1 MNELNNSSKEITSNW
16 IFELLPKLLKTENEE
31 RKKAEK
37 ILEQYVYEP
46 SLYQNLIEIGL
57 YNKTI
62 SENEK
67 LQIFILLRKLIKDNL
82 LFNKLAS
89 TPLKMKTAYDENLDK
104 IELIIDNLK
113 IHLKS
118 YLNKGDFSQNYNKII
133 RDIVCIISSKYFP
146 YKWKE
151 LNSYYIEFFEFD
163 PNKALSIKY
172 FEVSLYISN
181 MFYTTMKNF
190 DSKNKYNAN
199 FEEFKLCFTNSYMKY
214 YNNIKDLFV
223 HHPNG
228 IINDNINEKCFKLM
242 AKNDKILILLI
253 RFNFSINNFKKD
265 SITIQ
270 LVNIL
275 IERIKNLLMMFEKIK
290 VKSFKNIL
298 EQNIFKIL
306 EHIVIII
313 QKDPIIFCFHIDQI
327 IYILSAMLKN
337 CNLFQCDTTKVV
349 LFNLSKILSIK
360 IYKENIELNMEAFSQ
375 RKSTDDISYVTPRKS
390 KGNLYQNN
398 NIIKT
403 PLHSIASP
411 SKYKNLNKEI
421 SKANELYIKSMSKE
435 NVIQLLECMI
445 NKVPYVYKNET
456 EDTEIEILSHF
467 QEDKSSNRDTFS
479 TDTMTF
485 DSLKQSFLDQLIINF
500 TEIIMQFVSD
510 NLKALYNIK
519 DENQMNFYNVASFI
533 NVVNTIPNLYKKSII
548 SITEMIEIPKYLSF
562 IEKYATKSELML
574 RAYIVALSKWSIL
587 LISNEDIIKYINNLN
602 NLLSNTK
609 NVYILLESCLCLKN
623 ILKNID
629 ILLVRHESINTYTS
643 KDNLINTI
651 KSKIDWRN
659 LFFKVT
665 EIMNYILPKIEN
677 SELLVALIEFFTSL
691 IEKCHVQ
698 NEGNIID
705 TIKNSKLIELMNNFK
720 DDFTEEIYRGMFQ
733 KLIVNFHTSNKILEI
748 CLFFVENRIR
758 QKPTLENMNL
768 LLYILSKSDNNDENK
783 KLVIEFIKRNYNIFT
798 TKFNYNI
805 STVISDILSQILLY
819 QVLSEDE
826 IIKIIKL
833 ISNNFLETKNKFIE
847 LYQFMLN
854 PEKFLNEGNN
864 NKIIDDNDLLKKI
877 ENFSEY
883 NSSLLE
889 VIKIGL
895 IIFSNEQKDITDKLG
910 NVLLL
915 IFEEINMVI
924 NLKKKNSVLSSNKFK
939 NYNYNF
945 VNILMDLMARICLYN
960 PKYFQNILNNF
971 IMTNKLNSEQYIIDI
986 MNIMIETLNFI
997 QRGINVLFISTM
1009 ITWFGFNFLN
1019 NNINLIFDLVLS
1031 RISEKKASLN
1041 EDSFLGKNKYVDSL
1055 RKKKIENNEILL
1067 QIYDLKTN
1075 FVQAV
1080 NMTCQNRA
1088 VDTMYWIK
1096 SLKMNDIRKKKLN
1109 DIFGFYS

>member
-337 CNLFQCDTTKVV
+337 CNLFQCYTTKVV

-758 QKPTLENMNL
+758 QKPTFENMNL

-854 PEKFLNEGNN
+854 PEKFLNEGNK

-877 ENFSEY
+877 EDFSDY

-939 NYNYNF
+939 NFNYNF
-945 VNILMDLMARICLYN
+945 INILMDLMARMCLYN

-997 QRGINVLFISTM
+997 QRGINVLFISAM

-1031 RISEKKASLN
+1031 RITEKKASLN

-1055 RKKKIENNEILL
+1055 RKKKIDNNEILL

>member
-390 KGNLYQNN
+390 KGNMYQNN

-758 QKPTLENMNL
+758 QKPTFENMNL

-877 ENFSEY
+877 EDFSDY

-939 NYNYNF
+939 NFNYNF
-945 VNILMDLMARICLYN
+945 VNILMDLMARMCLYN

-971 IMTNKLNSEQYIIDI
+971 IMTNQLNSEQYIIDI

-1031 RISEKKASLN
+1031 RITEKKASLN

>member
-1 MNELNNSSKEITSNW
+1 MNDLNSVPKEITSNW
-16 IFELLPKLLKTENEE
+16 IFEILPKLINNENNE

-37 ILEQYVYEP
+37 ILEQYIYEP
-46 SLYQNLIEIGL
+46 TLYQNLIEIGL

-62 SENEK
+62 SDNEK

-82 LFNKLAS
+82 LYNKLAL
-89 TPLKMKTAYDENLDK
+89 TPLKMKTAFDENSDK

-133 RDIVCIISSKYFP
+133 RDIVCIISGKYFP

-163 PNKALSIKY
+163 PNKALSVKY
-172 FEVSLYISN
+172 FEVAIYISN

-190 DSKNKYNAN
+190 DSKNRYNAN
-199 FEEFKLCFTNSYMKY
+199 FEEFKTCFTNSYMRY

-228 IINDNINEKCFKLM
+228 IINDSVNEKCFKLM

-253 RFNFSINNFKKD
+253 KFNFSINNFKKD
-265 SITIQ
+265 SITIE

-290 VKSFKNIL
+290 VKTFKNIL
-298 EQNIFKIL
+298 EQNIFKVL

-327 IYILSAMLKN
+327 ISILSAMLKN

-349 LFNLSKILSIK
+349 LFNLSKILSIT
-360 IYKENIELNMEAFSQ
+360 IYKENIELNIETFSQ
-375 RKSTDDISYVTPRKS
+375 RKNTEEISYVTPRKS
-390 KGNLYQNN
+390 KGNYYQSN

-411 SKYKNLNKEI
+411 SKYKNLNKELT
-421 SKANELYIKSMSKE
+421 KANELYIKTMSKE
-435 NVIQLLECMI
+435 NILQLLECLI
-445 NKVPYVYKNET
+445 NKLPFIYKNEN

-485 DSLKQSFLDQLIINF
+485 ESLKQYFLEQLIINF
-500 TEIIMQFVSD
+500 TDIIMQFVSE
-510 NLKALYNIK
+510 NLKSLYNTKNLNEI
-519 DENQMNFYNVASFI
+519 NFYTVSSFI
-533 NVVNTIPNLYKKSII
+533 NVVNTIPNLYKKNVI
-548 SITEMIEIPKYLSF
+548 SITEMIDIPKYLSF
-562 IEKYATKSELML
+562 IEKYVTKSEIML
-574 RAYIVALSKWSIL
+574 RAYIVSLSKWSIL

-629 ILLVRHESINTYTS
+629 ILMVRHESINTYTS

-651 KSKIDWRN
+651 KSKIDWAN
-659 LFFKVT
+659 LFCKVT
-665 EIMNYILPKIEN
+665 EIMNYILPKIE
-677 SELLVALIEFFTSL
+677 STELLVALIQFFTSL

-698 NEGNIID
+698 NEGNIIN
-705 TIKNSKLIELMNNFK
+705 TIKNSKLVEIMTNSK
-720 DDFTEEIYRGMFQ
+720 DEFTEEIYRGMFQ

-758 QKPTLENMNL
+758 LKPNFENINL
-768 LLYILSKSDNNDENK
+768 LLYIISKSDNNEDNK
-783 KLVIEFIKRNYNIFT
+783 KLIIEFINRNYNLFT

-805 STVISDILSQILLY
+805 STTISDILTQILLY
-819 QVLSEDE
+819 QVLSEE
-826 IIKIIKL
+826 ESIKIINL
-833 ISNNFLETKNKFIE
+833 VISNYISTKDKFITFYE
-847 LYQFMLN
+847 FMLN
-854 PEKFLNEGNN
+854 SDKINLTNN
-864 NKIIDDNDLLKKI
+864 NKIIDENDIKKKI
-877 ENFSEY
+877 EDFCEY
-883 NSSLLE
+883 KSSLLD
-889 VIKIGL
+889 VLKISL
-895 IIFSNEQKDITDKLG
+895 LIFSNAQKDITDKFGDILF
-910 NVLLL
+910 L
-915 IFEEINMVI
+915 IFEEIKMII
-924 NLKKKNSVLSSNKFK
+924 NLKRKHSVLSSSK
-939 NYNYNF
+939 YRNF
-945 VNILMDLMARICLYN
+945 NFNFINLLLDIMVRLCLYN
-960 PKYFQNILNNF
+960 PNNFQNVLNNF
-971 IMTNKLNSEQYIIDI
+971 INKNKLNSEEYIIDI

-1019 NNINLIFDLVLS
+1019 NNSNLIFDLVIS
-1031 RISEKKASLN
+1031 RITEKKAPIN
-1041 EDSFLGKNKYVDSL
+1041 DDSFLGKNKYVDSL
-1055 RKKKIENNEILL
+1055 RKQRIENNETLL
-1067 QIYDLKTN
+1067 QIYDIKAN

-1080 NMTCQNRA
+1080 NITCKNRA
-1088 VDTMYWIK
+1088 VDTVLWINSIK
-1096 SLKMNDIRKKKLN
+1096 INDIRKKKLK
-1109 DIFGFYS
+1109 DIFGI

>member
-1 MNELNNSSKEITSNW
+1 MNELNNSSNEITSNL

-37 ILEQYVYEP
+37 ILEQYTYEP

-57 YNKTI
+57 YNKSI

-89 TPLKMKTAYDENLDK
+89 TPLKMKTAYNENLDK

-133 RDIVCIISSKYFP
+133 RDIVCIISNKYFP

-190 DSKNKYNAN
+190 DAKNKYNAN
-199 FEEFKLCFTNSYMKY
+199 FEEFKISFTNSYMKY

-298 EQNIFKIL
+298 EQNIFKVL

-327 IYILSAMLKN
+327 IFILSAMLKN

-360 IYKENIELNMEAFSQ
+360 IYKENIELNIEAFSQ
-375 RKSTDDISYVTPRKS
+375 RKSTDDISYITPRKS
-390 KGNLYQNN
+390 KANIYQTN

-411 SKYKNLNKEI
+411 SKYKNLNNEI
-421 SKANELYIKSMSKE
+421 SKANELYMKSMSKE

-445 NKVPYVYKNET
+445 NKVPYAYKNEN
-456 EDTEIEILSHF
+456 EDTEIEILSNF

-500 TEIIMQFVSD
+500 TEIIMQFVTD
-510 NLKALYNIK
+510 NLKSLYNMK

-533 NVVNTIPNLYKKSII
+533 NVVNTIPNLYKKNII
-548 SITEMIEIPKYLSF
+548 SITEMIDIPRYLSF
-562 IEKYATKSELML
+562 IEKFATKSELML

-629 ILLVRHESINTYTS
+629 ILMVSHESINTYTS
-643 KDNLINTI
+643 KDNLISTI

-659 LFFKVT
+659 LFYKVT

-758 QKPTLENMNL
+758 QKPTFENMNL
-768 LLYILSKSDNNDENK
+768 LLYIISKSDNNDDNK
-783 KLVIEFIKRNYNIFT
+783 KLIIEFIKRNYNIFT

-805 STVISDILSQILLY
+805 STVISDILTQILLY

-833 ISNNFLETKNKFIE
+833 MANNFLELKNKFIQF
-847 LYQFMLN
+847 YQFMLN
-854 PEKFLNEGNN
+854 PEKTKKN
-864 NKIIDDNDLLKKI
+864 IDDNDIIKKI
-877 ENFSEY
+877 EDFSDY
-883 NSSLLE
+883 NLSLLE

-910 NVLLL
+910 DVLLL

-924 NLKKKNSVLSSNKFK
+924 NLRKKNSVLSSSKFK
-939 NYNYNF
+939 NFNF
-945 VNILMDLMARICLYN
+945 NFINILLDLMARLCLYN

-971 IMTNKLNSEQYIIDI
+971 IITNKLNSEQFIIDI

-1031 RISEKKASLN
+1031 RITERKASIN

-1080 NMTCQNRA
+1080 NMTCQNMA
-1088 VDTMYWIK
+1088 VDTLYWIN
-1096 SLKMNDIRKKKLN
+1096 SLQINDIRKKKLK

>member
-390 KGNLYQNN
+390 KGNMYQNN

-733 KLIVNFHTSNKILEI
+733 KLIVNL
-748 CLFFVENRIR
+748 RI
-758 QKPTLENMNL
+758 
-768 LLYILSKSDNNDENK
+768 
-783 KLVIEFIKRNYNIFT
+783 
-798 TKFNYNI
+798 KF
-805 STVISDILSQILLY
+805 
-819 QVLSEDE
+819 
-826 IIKIIKL
+826 
-833 ISNNFLETKNKFIE
+833 
-847 LYQFMLN
+847 
-854 PEKFLNEGNN
+854 
-864 NKIIDDNDLLKKI
+864 
-877 ENFSEY
+877 
-883 NSSLLE
+883 
-889 VIKIGL
+889 
-895 IIFSNEQKDITDKLG
+895 
-910 NVLLL
+910 
-915 IFEEINMVI
+915 
-924 NLKKKNSVLSSNKFK
+924 
-939 NYNYNF
+939 
-945 VNILMDLMARICLYN
+945 
-960 PKYFQNILNNF
+960 
-971 IMTNKLNSEQYIIDI
+971 
-986 MNIMIETLNFI
+986 
-997 QRGINVLFISTM
+997 
-1009 ITWFGFNFLN
+1009 
-1019 NNINLIFDLVLS
+1019 
-1031 RISEKKASLN
+1031 
-1041 EDSFLGKNKYVDSL
+1041 
-1055 RKKKIENNEILL
+1055 
-1067 QIYDLKTN
+1067 
-1075 FVQAV
+1075 
-1080 NMTCQNRA
+1080 
-1088 VDTMYWIK
+1088 
-1096 SLKMNDIRKKKLN
+1096 
-1109 DIFGFYS
+1109 

>member
-1 MNELNNSSKEITSNW
+1 MNELSNSSKEITSNW
-16 IFELLPKLLKTENEE
+16 IFELLPKLLKTENDE

-37 ILEQYVYEP
+37 ILDQYIYEP

-57 YNKTI
+57 YNKSI

-89 TPLKMKTAYDENLDK
+89 TPLKMKTAFDENANK

-133 RDIVCIISSKYFP
+133 RDIVCIISTKYFP

-163 PNKALSIKY
+163 PNKALSVKY

-199 FEEFKLCFTNSYMKY
+199 FEEFKTCFTNSYMKY
-214 YNNIKDLFV
+214 YNNIKDLFIY
-223 HHPNG
+223 HPNG
-228 IINDNINEKCFKLM
+228 IINDSINEKCFKLM

-265 SITIQ
+265 SIAIQ
-270 LVNIL
+270 LVNVL
-275 IERIKNLLMMFEKIK
+275 IERFKNLLMMFEKIK
-290 VKSFKNIL
+290 VKAFKNIL
-298 EQNIFKIL
+298 EQNIFKVL
-306 EHIVIII
+306 EHIVLII

-327 IYILSAMLKN
+327 IFILSTMLKN

-360 IYKENIELNMEAFSQ
+360 IYKENIELNLETFSQ
-375 RKSTDDISYVTPRKS
+375 RKNTDDISYVTPRKS
-390 KGNLYQNN
+390 KGNLYQTN
-398 NIIKT
+398 NILKT

-435 NVIQLLECMI
+435 NVIQLLEFMI
-445 NKVPYVYKNET
+445 NKVPYVYKNEN

-467 QEDKSSNRDTFS
+467 QEDKSGNRDTFS

-485 DSLKQSFLDQLIINF
+485 ESLKQYFLDQLIINF

-510 NLKALYNIK
+510 NLKSLYNIK
-519 DENQMNFYNVASFI
+519 DESQINFFTVASFI
-533 NVVNTIPNLYKKSII
+533 NVVNTIPNLYKKGVI
-548 SITEMIEIPKYLSF
+548 SITEMIDIPKYLSF

-574 RAYIVALSKWSIL
+574 RAYIVSLSKWSIL

-629 ILLVRHESINTYTS
+629 ILLVRQESINTYTS

-651 KSKIDWRN
+651 KSKIDWSN
-659 LFFKVT
+659 LFYKVT

-698 NEGNIID
+698 NEGNIIN
-705 TIKNSKLIELMNNFK
+705 TIKNSKLVELMNNFK

-733 KLIVNFHTSNKILEI
+733 KLIVTFHTSNKILEI
-748 CLFFVENRIR
+748 CLFYTENRIR
-758 QKPTLENMNL
+758 QKPSFENINL
-768 LLYILSKSDNNDENK
+768 LLYIISKSDNNEDNK
-783 KLVIEFIKRNYNIFT
+783 KLLIEFIKRNYNIFT
-798 TKFNYNI
+798 TKFNYII
-805 STVISDILSQILLY
+805 STVISDILTQILLY
-819 QVLSEDE
+819 QVLSEEE
-826 IIKIIKL
+826 IVKIINL
-833 ISNNFLETKNKFIE
+833 EINNYISTKDKFIE
-847 LYQFMLN
+847 YYQFMLN
-854 PEKFLNEGNN
+854 SEKLIKEGN
-864 NKIIDDNDLLKKI
+864 KINDENDLLKKI
-877 ENFSEY
+877 DDFSDY
-883 NSSLLE
+883 NTSLLE
-889 VIKIGL
+889 VLKVSL
-895 IIFSNEQKDITDKLG
+895 LIFSNEQKDISDKFG
-910 NVLLL
+910 EVLLL

-924 NLKKKNSVLSSNKFK
+924 NLKRKNSVLSSTKYK
-939 NYNYNF
+939 NFNYNF
-945 VNILMDLMARICLYN
+945 INILLDIMARLCLYN
-960 PKYFQNILNNF
+960 PKNFQNVFNNF
-971 IMTNKLNSEQYIIDI
+971 IAGNKLNSEQYIIEI

-1019 NNINLIFDLVLS
+1019 NNSNLIFDLVIS
-1031 RISEKKASLN
+1031 RITEKKAPIN
-1041 EDSFLGKNKYVDSL
+1041 EDSFLGKNKYIDSL
-1055 RKKKIENNEILL
+1055 RKQKIENNETLL

-1080 NMTCQNRA
+1080 NITCQNMA
-1088 VDTMYWIK
+1088 VDTIYWIN
-1096 SLKMNDIRKKKLN
+1096 SLQINDIRKKKLKN
-1109 DIFGFYS
+1109 IFGI